1 MKFLSVLNRKAIAD
15 VTKRKGRTI
24 LIILGI
30 FIGVLGLTAVNGSN
44 DLFGKDLNSAISSS
58 FDIFFAVDNAPPALI
73 TQLEQ
78 TNNVAALQQRT
89 TYATTWHLPGNA
101 GTTPFHLYGYPDLQ
115 HVQVGTLQLVSGRL
129 PGAGEI
135 AMDTNDQ
142 SYAPVALGDMVK
154 VNIPGGQQSTLRVV
168 GLIRSV
174 GMAALSTT
182 AQGYMS
188 IDGLQQIAPA
198 SLANSLAQGSPALTQ
213 QILVKTRNAAD
224 NEQTFYALSS
234 VLNSAH
240 AKLLNPTGYIS
251 PQATAS
257 SNFILQGLFIV
268 FLVLA
273 VVALLLTC
281 LMILSTMNNMLGEQF
296 KIIGTMKAIGGTRG
310 KIMRSYLLSVS
321 IYALIGTALG
331 LGLGLLLTAQVSSLV
346 TQQTKVD
353 LGPYQIA
360 PWVVLISLAA
370 GLLAPILA
378 ALLPLWI
385 GTRITVHQA
394 MASYG
399 ITTNNTRDTQVW
411 GQRLPHVPQT
421 VWLGLRSV
429 FRKPGRAL
437 LTLLA
442 LMLAVT
448 VFMAAQITNT
458 SIGVTNSA
466 TNFVSSDF
474 QISLGSL
481 PVPYQQISS
490 ALLNLPNVALVEPL
504 DQEDVQISGHGTRV
518 FGVPDMTHLYRPK
531 LVAGRWLQDHELN
544 TLVISDIAAQRLNTK
559 VGQTLTL
566 SQGTHTV
573 SWEVVG
579 IVHELAYASGSADP
593 HGRYG
598 AMFTTLDNLDTTLRT
613 LPVGTADI
621 LYLNA
626 HDHSQATLQR
636 LRGEIQ
642 NVLQQAGLLQGQV
655 AYATSGLN
663 LTVAIYALIDT
674 LAIVVALV
682 GLLGLSNTLAAEVL
696 ERRKE
701 IGILRSLGATGW
713 RVGLV
718 FWIQGGTLAFLSWIP
733 GILLALPAGYALV
746 NILSAYVSPIEFS
759 IDPIAIILTLAFI
772 LAVSLVAS
780 FAPALS
786 ASHTRIRE
794 ILRYE

>member
-1 MKFLSVLNRKAIAD
+1 
-15 VTKRKGRTI
+15 
-24 LIILGI
+24 
-30 FIGVLGLTAVNGSN
+30 
-44 DLFGKDLNSAISSS
+44 
-58 FDIFFAVDNAPPALI
+58 
-73 TQLEQ
+73 
-78 TNNVAALQQRT
+78 
-89 TYATTWHLPGNA
+89 
-101 GTTPFHLYGYPDLQ
+101 
-115 HVQVGTLQLVSGRL
+115 
-129 PGAGEI
+129 
-135 AMDTNDQ
+135 
-142 SYAPVALGDMVK
+142 
-154 VNIPGGQQSTLRVV
+154 
-168 GLIRSV
+168 
-174 GMAALSTT
+174 
-182 AQGYMS
+182 
-188 IDGLQQIAPA
+188 
-198 SLANSLAQGSPALTQ
+198 
-213 QILVKTRNAAD
+213 
-224 NEQTFYALSS
+224 
-234 VLNSAH
+234 
-240 AKLLNPTGYIS
+240 
-251 PQATAS
+251 
-257 SNFILQGLFIV
+257 
-268 FLVLA
+268 
-273 VVALLLTC
+273 
-281 LMILSTMNNMLGEQF
+281 
-296 KIIGTMKAIGGTRG
+296 
-310 KIMRSYLLSVS
+310 
-321 IYALIGTALG
+321 GTALG
-331 LGLGLLLTAQVSSLV
+331 LGLGLLLTAQVSNFV

-360 PWVVLISLAA
+360 PWVVLTSLAA

-378 ALLPLWI
+378 ALLPLWT

-394 MASYG
+394 IASYG
-399 ITTNNTRDTQVW
+399 ISTGNTSDTQVW

-442 LMLAVT
+442 LMLSVT

-458 SIGVTNSA
+458 SIGITNGA
-466 TNFVSSDF
+466 TNFASSDF

-481 PVPYQQISS
+481 PVPYQQISNS
-490 ALLNLPNVALVEPL
+490 LLKLPNVALVEPL
-504 DQEDVQISGHGTRV
+504 DQEDVQILGHGTRV
-518 FGVPDMTHLYRPK
+518 FGVPETTHLYRPQ

-544 TLVISDIAAQRLNTK
+544 TLVISDIAAQRLNAK

-566 SQGTHTV
+566 SQGTHKV
-573 SWEVVG
+573 SWAVVG

-598 AMFTTLDNLDTTLRT
+598 AMFTTLDNLDTTLRN

-626 HDHSQATLQR
+626 QDHSQATLQH

-663 LTVAIYALIDT
+663 LTVAIDALIDT

-696 ERRKE
+696 ERRRE

-718 FWIQGGTLAFLSWIP
+718 FWIQGATLAILSWIP

-746 NILSAYVSPIEFS
+746 NILSTYIGPIEFS
-759 IDPIAIILTLAFI
+759 IDPIAIVVTLVFI
-772 LAVSLVAS
+772 LVVSLVAS